1 MKEQQMRD
9 DSPATLLKVTKHMR
23 DLGVA
28 SFEYGSARVVF
39 WQMPSTTPKL
49 DLKSVDPGADTAN
62 YTDLDLF
69 GDAEDP
75 DRMPDAKLK

>member
-9 DSPATLLKVTKHMR
+9 DSPATLMRMTKHMR

-39 WQMPSTTPKL
+39 WQMPMPTKL
-49 DLKSVDPGADTAN
+49 DLRGVDPGADTAL
-62 YTDLDLF
+62 YSDRDLF
-69 GDAEDP
+69 GDPEDP
-75 DRMPDAKLK
+75 DAVK